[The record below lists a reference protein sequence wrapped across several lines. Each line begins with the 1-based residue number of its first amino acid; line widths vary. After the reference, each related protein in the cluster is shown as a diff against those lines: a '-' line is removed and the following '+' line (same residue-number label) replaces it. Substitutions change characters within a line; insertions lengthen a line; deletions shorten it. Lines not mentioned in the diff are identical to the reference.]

1 MKHPITSRRRVRTRR
16 CTRLL
21 ALAVA
26 LLLALLLGGCQAS
39 QNAGEGEISS
49 AGSAASSSRP
59 VQSQLGEGNFTGV
72 WQRTGVPQSQ
82 AATITINEE
91 TKTSFFFSVN
101 ARSGANVGTTEG
113 VAHLLSADEA
123 TCTYNTGDGATL
135 TFEVKDGVLTVSVSN
150 HDALGFGKG
159 VTMDGDYV
167 IGTPEYTDENW
178 DSEIFDSPTESGSYA
193 DLLDGD
199 ASLFLSDV
207 MSEGTLVNQYEVST
221 PAGVMYR
228 FAVMEAG
235 LGADIL
241 RVDSGMIY
249 IGLSGYAD
257 DYVLY
262 TNDPAYA
269 QQAPQEYQEI
279 AAGHIQIRYVG
290 NQ

>member
-1 MKHPITSRRRVRTRR
+1 MKFPILISSFFRVQRWRR
-16 CTRLL
+16 CARLT
-21 ALAVA
+21 A
-26 LLLALLLGGCQAS
+26 LLLAVLLALTLTACKSAQLS
-39 QNAGEGEISS
+39 GEGDDLSTNVSEAS
-49 AGSAASSSRP
+49 A
-59 VQSQLGEGNFTGV
+59 QSQPGKGNFTGV

-82 AATITINEE
+82 ATTITINEE

-113 VAHLLSADEA
+113 VAHLLTAEEA
-123 TCTYNTGDGATL
+123 TCTYNTGDGATV
-135 TFEVKDGVLTVSVSN
+135 TFRIKDKVLNVTVSN

-167 IGTPEYTDENW
+167 TSALEYIDENW
-178 DSEIFDSPTESGSYA
+178 VSEVFDSTAASMSYA

-199 ASLFLSDV
+199 ANLFLTDIMTDGS
-207 MSEGTLVNQYEVST
+207 LVNQYEVSE
-221 PAGVMYR
+221 PAGEMYR

-241 RVDSGMIY
+241 RADSGKVY
-249 IGLSGYAD
+249 IGLVGYDD

-269 QQAPQEYQEI
+269 KQAPQEFEEI
-279 AAGHIQIRYVG
+279 AAGHIQIRFAEE
-290 NQ
+290 